1 MSQIQIIDLYKYFI
15 TDGLTT
21 QVLREI
27 NLKIREGESLSIQGP
42 SGSGKSTL
50 LYILGT
56 LEKPTSGEVFYGADE
71 LFSLGEVSQCH
82 FRNQT
87 LGFVFQFHHLLPD
100 LTVLE
105 NVSLPLWIRG
115 MKRSQASDQAKE
127 VLTKVGLS
135 LKFES
140 HPNQLSGGEQQ
151 RVALARAVVGLPRL
165 ILADEPTGNLDRENG
180 NKVFDLLLKLNEELK
195 ATLVMVTH
203 NEELAKQL
211 KRQVH
216 LIDGKIQE

>member
-1 MSQIQIIDLYKYFI
+1 MSQIQIIDLYKNFK

-21 QVLREI
+21 QVLSGI
-27 NLKIREGESLSIQGP
+27 NLKINEGESLSIQGI

-56 LEKPTSGEVFYGADE
+56 LEKPTSGRVFYGDNE
-71 LFSLGEVSQCH
+71 LFSLKEVNQCH

-115 MKRSQASDQAKE
+115 MKRGQALDQAKE
-127 VLTKVGLS
+127 VLNKVGLS
-135 LKFES
+135 LKFGS

-180 NKVFDLLLKLNEELK
+180 SKVFDLLLRLNEELK